1 MHLIGV
7 DGRYGRYKRSKTP
20 FLKIEQCRDSARAK
34 LKKGEWNL
42 LILHNNDMH
51 SRFVETDAKQNECPD
66 EIKAENK
73 CYGGMARVATVVRR
87 ARKDAK
93 RGGPPVL
100 YLNAG
105 DTFAGSPWFMV
116 HKAPLVALSMN
127 LLRPDAA
134 SLGNHE
140 FDLGAKGLE
149 TYLNLTYGY
158 PVVAA
163 NIDVSEEPGLLKQR
177 SLKRSVVYRVN
188 GRLIG
193 IIGYVL
199 PDTKL
204 MAIANNITFND
215 EIKTIKREAGI
226 LKRGGV
232 KILIALGH
240 SGHNMDKKIAAEVK
254 DIDIVV
260 GGHSNTFLWNGKE
273 PDSEQPKGEYPVQV
287 KQNVSSKVVPVVQA
301 YAHTK
306 YIGRL
311 MVTFSKC
318 GKVIRSCG
326 QPLLL
331 DNKIPQAL
339 DVVEFMKIYKG
350 PVDKLVNQVVG
361 YSIPLLVNGCRQKE
375 CDIGKVVTQAMLQAA
390 YKYLGI
396 NSMIEIDN
404 NHKPKKNKTF
414 DLIVLQNA
422 GGIRSNLMPYENS
435 TVIYGMLMS
444 VMPYEST
451 LFKCEITG
459 KQLKAMLE
467 WGVTRYTVNN
477 ERGEF
482 PQVANINVTYDLT
495 KDNGSRVIDLKVKLA
510 NSAEYATYEET
521 TVYTLITSSYV
532 AQGGDGYSVL
542 LESTVNKTNMGIL
555 DTRAL
560 ADYFEK
566 TNNIT
571 EKFLKGLPPNIII
584 AKEYVAKT

>member
-1 MHLIGV
+1 M
-7 DGRYGRYKRSKTP
+7 
-20 FLKIEQCRDSARAK
+20 
-34 LKKGEWNL
+34 
-42 LILHNNDMH
+42 
-51 SRFVETDAKQNECPD
+51 
-66 EIKAENK
+66 
-73 CYGGMARVATVVRR
+73 
-87 ARKDAK
+87 
-93 RGGPPVL
+93 
-100 YLNAG
+100 
-105 DTFAGSPWFMV
+105 
-116 HKAPLVALSMN
+116 
-127 LLRPDAA
+127 
-134 SLGNHE
+134 
-140 FDLGAKGLE
+140 GAKGLE

-467 WGVTRYTVNN
+467 WGVTRLVPLYYTETNIINLLYINEYGIEFYLSINCRYTVNN

>member
-1 MHLIGV
+1 
-7 DGRYGRYKRSKTP
+7 
-20 FLKIEQCRDSARAK
+20 
-34 LKKGEWNL
+34 
-42 LILHNNDMH
+42 
-51 SRFVETDAKQNECPD
+51 
-66 EIKAENK
+66 
-73 CYGGMARVATVVRR
+73 
-87 ARKDAK
+87 
-93 RGGPPVL
+93 
-100 YLNAG
+100 
-105 DTFAGSPWFMV
+105 MV

-287 KQNVSSKVVPVVQA
+287 KQMYQ
-301 YAHTK
+301 
-306 YIGRL
+306 
-311 MVTFSKC
+311 
-318 GKVIRSCG
+318 
-326 QPLLL
+326 
-331 DNKIPQAL
+331 
-339 DVVEFMKIYKG
+339 
-350 PVDKLVNQVVG
+350 
-361 YSIPLLVNGCRQKE
+361 
-375 CDIGKVVTQAMLQAA
+375 
-390 YKYLGI
+390 
-396 NSMIEIDN
+396 
-404 NHKPKKNKTF
+404 NKTF

-467 WGVTRYTVNN
+467 WVVTRYTVNN

-482 PQVANINVTYDLT
+482 PQWQI
-495 KDNGSRVIDLKVKLA
+495 
-510 NSAEYATYEET
+510 
-521 TVYTLITSSYV
+521 
-532 AQGGDGYSVL
+532 
-542 LESTVNKTNMGIL
+542 
-555 DTRAL
+555 
-560 ADYFEK
+560 
-566 TNNIT
+566 
-571 EKFLKGLPPNIII
+571 
-584 AKEYVAKT
+584 